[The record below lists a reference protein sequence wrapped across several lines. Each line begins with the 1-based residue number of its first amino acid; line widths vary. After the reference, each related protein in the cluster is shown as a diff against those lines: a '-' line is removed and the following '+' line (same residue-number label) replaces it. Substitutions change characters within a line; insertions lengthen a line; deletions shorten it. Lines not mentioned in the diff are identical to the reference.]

1 VVKLGIRRRFVGGVI
16 LSWFGWMLVYVGVG
30 CDVESG
36 MWMRPDVVVAD
47 EVHKD
52 MAGRVWRKI
61 GGKSKSKIQIPNPNL
76 EQSQP

>member
-1 VVKLGIRRRFVGGVI
+1 MV
-16 LSWFGWMLVYVGVG
+16 WMDVG
-30 CDVESG
+30 CDVE
-36 MWMRPDVVVAD
+36 WNVDADVVVAD